1 MREVCIQQNAA
12 GPFVTMLPHGMVLWF
27 VGVRPVVPVIGVTNI
42 DGAAS
47 VPTVD
52 GLGKGMPIV
61 EGGALGIGTIT
72 RGLMSAL
79 PISTEP
85 NGIPG
90 RETALGDAEGVAAV
104 DEPLADPVPQIDA
117 LPGTDPAIPI
127 PPPS

>member
-1 MREVCIQQNAA
+1 
-12 GPFVTMLPHGMVLWF
+12 MLPHGIVLWF
-27 VGVRPVVPVIGVTNI
+27 VVKPVVPVVGDVGVTNI
-42 DGAAS
+42 DGAVG

-52 GLGKGMPIV
+52 GLGKRIPIV
-61 EGGALGIGTIT
+61 EGDALGIGTTT
-72 RGLMSAL
+72 RGLMPAL

-90 RETALGDAEGVAAV
+90 RETALGDIEGVAAV

-117 LPGTDPAIPI
+117 LPGTDPAMPI